1 MAETKWS
8 MIIFTKHARDRM
20 RERRILKS
28 GIEKVILNPDRIQ
41 RENGRVVVSKRIN
54 RKSLEIIY
62 VIEDNK
68 KIILTCYYI

>member
-1 MAETKWS
+1 

-20 RERRILKS
+20 RERNIFKS
-28 GIEKVILNPDRIQ
+28 DIIKVILNPDKIQ
-41 RENGRVVVSKRIN
+41 REDRRVIASKKIN
-54 RKSLEIIY
+54 RKSLEIVY